1 MLWGEWREGG
11 EKRKKKLNQ
20 PVVYSYSASFII
32 SLPDRV
38 SPPHPFNIILFWVSF
53 VVKPP
58 KWRVWLQRGVLLVSG
73 NVLDLFVLQAL
84 QVERICVS
92 SCRSEVNY
100 FSPFL
105 KKKIL
110 MWFCAWNLQC
120 FFGRRRRRS
129 GCASASSHYCRQ
141 QVRITSPD
149 SSTCCFWNTI
159 CDYVCMDNGDLII
172 GLILY
177 KTCNILIKVF
187 TYSSCSCFTCDRI

>member
-100 FSPFL
+100 FSPFF
-105 KKKIL
+105 KKKSWCDFVLGI
-110 MWFCAWNLQC
+110 C
-120 FFGRRRRRS
+120 
-129 GCASASSHYCRQ
+129 SASSAGGGGGRGAPQHHPTTVGNRYASLRPT
-141 QVRITSPD
+141 RRRA
-149 SSTCCFWNTI
+149 
-159 CDYVCMDNGDLII
+159 
-172 GLILY
+172 
-177 KTCNILIKVF
+177 VF
-187 TYSSCSCFTCDRI
+187 GTQSVTTFAWTAVI